1 MKTPWASG
9 ICLTFLFLVAHP
21 GRAQLRDDSVSVV
34 AAVEQFHRALAEG
47 DSAAALALLADD
59 ALIIESGVV
68 ESRQEYR
75 SHHLPADIS
84 FARAVK
90 GTRSTVRV
98 SIQGDVAWTAASS
111 TVQGTYQGKPVRSKG
126 AELVILTRS
135 ARGKWMISA
144 IHWSSRH
151 DR

>member
-1 MKTPWASG
+1 MTLRAPG
-9 ICLTFLFLVAHP
+9 IWLVPLFLAANP
-21 GRAQLRDDSVSVV
+21 AGAQLRDDSVSAV
-34 AAVEQFHRALAEG
+34 AAVERFHQALAQG

-59 ALIIESGVV
+59 AVIVESGVV

-75 SHHLPADIS
+75 SHHLPADIA
-84 FARAVK
+84 FGRAVK

-98 SIQGDVAWTAASS
+98 SIQGDVAWTTAGSS
-111 TVQGTYQGKPVRSKG
+111 VEGVYRGKPVRAKG
-126 AELVILTRS
+126 AELVVLTRS
-135 ARGKWMISA
+135 AGGKWMISA